1 MKQLT
6 EEEFYEL
13 VELEDNHLDV
23 NSSFDGKMFE
33 TFGPELE
40 YVKSKIKENKVIT
53 IIEGDEGM
61 YYVSG
66 FHYVNRLGYLV
77 NYLTTLKPFKNNDY
91 DTGRNS
97 ISALSKINY

>member
-1 MKQLT
+1 MDNSKI
-6 EEEFYEL
+6 
-13 VELEDNHLDV
+13 EDNHLDV

-77 NYLTTLKPFKNNDY
+77 NKKP
-91 DTGRNS
+91 
-97 ISALSKINY
+97 LSFEFEVKLD